1 MSTNSNDQGRAYE
14 YAWMTALYKK
24 LAVVRKTCV
33 VANSSLDANKRAWN
47 AISQDKRELYALSA
61 DAAVDMLSLIHI

>member
-24 LAVVRKTCV
+24 LAAVRKTCV
-33 VANSSLDANKRAWN
+33 VANSSLDN
-47 AISQDKRELYALSA
+47 AVASISA
-61 DAAVDMLSLIHI
+61 DVPAPPAAGRLTVRGNARTCR

>member
-47 AISQDKRELYALSA
+47 AISRTKGNC
-61 DAAVDMLSLIHI
+61 MLSLLMQRWIWF